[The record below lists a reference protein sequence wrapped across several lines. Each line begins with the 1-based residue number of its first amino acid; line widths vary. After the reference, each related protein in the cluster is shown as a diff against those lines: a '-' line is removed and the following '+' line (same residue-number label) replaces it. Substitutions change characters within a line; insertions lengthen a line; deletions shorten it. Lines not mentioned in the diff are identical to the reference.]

1 MPAEAY
7 EKWLGSL
14 QTTKNK
20 QDNEKEKEALQRLT
34 KTLNAAKN
42 KMNLKSKN

>member
-14 QTTKNK
+14 QTTKSK
-20 QDNEKEKEALQRLT
+20 QDNEKEKEQLKRLT
-34 KTLNAAKN
+34 KTLNEARIKINTKN
-42 KMNLKSKN
+42 